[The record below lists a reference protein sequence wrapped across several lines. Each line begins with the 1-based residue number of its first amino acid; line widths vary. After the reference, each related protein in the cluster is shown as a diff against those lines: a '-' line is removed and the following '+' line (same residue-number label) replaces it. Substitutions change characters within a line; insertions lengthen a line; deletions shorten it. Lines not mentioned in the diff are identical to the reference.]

1 MCCWPRSGA
10 LYRMKDWLRTKAM
23 VWTTSLALSLF
34 TVSFFTPAFL
44 DLLFDAITVGLV
56 WLAGQL
62 AKA

>member
-1 MCCWPRSGA
+1 
-10 LYRMKDWLRTKAM
+10 MKDWLRTKAM

-56 WLAGQL
+56 WLAGKL